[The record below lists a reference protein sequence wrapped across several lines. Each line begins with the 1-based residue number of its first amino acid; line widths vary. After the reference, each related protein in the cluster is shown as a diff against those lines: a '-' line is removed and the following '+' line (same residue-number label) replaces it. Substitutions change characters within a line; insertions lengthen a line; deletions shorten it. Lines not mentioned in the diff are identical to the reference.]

1 MQGDRGVDGGHGL
14 PGSGG
19 QKGERGRP
27 GRPGEKGPRGTV
39 IVGVVIMRS
48 TVLYSV
54 HKSLCEWTKNL
65 CCLKY
70 LDDSVP
76 TELAD
81 IIVVKNLKTTL
92 FVGYMWW
99 EEKLG
104 NV

>member
-1 MQGDRGVDGGHGL
+1 MVKNKSSWCVLMQGDRGVDGGHGL

-54 HKSLCEWTKNL
+54 HKSLCE
-65 CCLKY
+65 
-70 LDDSVP
+70 
-76 TELAD
+76 
-81 IIVVKNLKTTL
+81 
-92 FVGYMWW
+92 
-99 EEKLG
+99 
-104 NV
+104 